1 MSRLMLSLVVLAAV
15 AGCST
20 ASIEARWR
28 APNAPALTNV
38 VTLSPAP
45 DGVRRRSIEDRL
57 AHQLQQQG
65 VRAVPGYSVLTD
77 QERGNRDV
85 MIAKLQADGF
95 DGIVTM
101 RLVDAHQRLAYYPA
115 FDMYWGYAWG
125 PYWGGGAVVPETVL
139 RIEVNAYALPTKQLV
154 WSALSQSVDPNSS
167 AQAVRDVSKLV
178 STRMSHDHVI
188 GGTAEATR

>member
-1 MSRLMLSLVVLAAV
+1 MSRLMLSLAALVVA

-20 ASIEARWR
+20 ASIESRWR
-28 APNAPALTNV
+28 APNAPELTNV

-57 AHQLQQQG
+57 AHQLAQEG
-65 VRAVPGYSVLTD
+65 VRAVPGYTVLTEQD
-77 QERGNRDV
+77 RNDRNA
-85 MIAKLQADGF
+85 MIAKLKADGF

-125 PYWGGGAVVPETVL
+125 PYWGGGAVVPETVV
-139 RIEVNAYALPTKQLV
+139 RIEVNAYSLPTEQLV
-154 WSALSQSVDPNSS
+154 WSALSRSVDPNSS
-167 AQAVRDVSKLV
+167 AQAIRDVSKVV
-178 STRMSHDHVI
+178 SSRLARDRVI
-188 GGTAEATR
+188 GAQEAMR